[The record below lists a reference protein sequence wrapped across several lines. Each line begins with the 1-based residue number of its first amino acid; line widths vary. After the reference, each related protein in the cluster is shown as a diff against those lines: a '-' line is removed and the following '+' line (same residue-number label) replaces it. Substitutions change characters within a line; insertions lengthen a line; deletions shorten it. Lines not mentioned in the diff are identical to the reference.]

1 MSRTRPAVA
10 CARLTQDELTG
21 LRAYAAARGFTV
33 SALLRELVRQR
44 SDQSAP
50 KRAAGLVEDFRLR
63 RLLSRAKDDLA
74 DAESGCD
81 GCPAGYRGAYPALQ
95 DLIAHLEGQLG

>member
-1 MSRTRPAVA
+1 MSA
-10 CARLTQDELTG
+10 
-21 LRAYAAARGFTV
+21 
-33 SALLRELVRQR
+33 QR
-44 SDQSAP
+44 
-50 KRAAGLVEDFRLR
+50 LVEDFRLR